1 MNYNDCL
8 GYNLGYCTLK
18 CAKPESCK
26 NFKKF
31 DEWRHIPCKVG
42 DRVYLLLKGCAEIL
56 DGDVQKL
63 TFNHKGDLYVCIKRK
78 QDNCYTTGN
87 FKESS
92 FGRTVFV
99 NKADAIKVMMNE

>member
-56 DGDVQKL
+56 DGDVRKL
-63 TFNHKGDLYVCIKRK
+63 TFNRKGDLCVCIGRK
-78 QDNCYTTGN
+78 
-87 FKESS
+87 
-92 FGRTVFV
+92 
-99 NKADAIKVMMNE
+99 KVIIIPQEISKKVHSAEPYS